1 MRNTLRILIKSPKF
15 LIGFFILGI
24 ILIFVLIYPLMNRND
39 PLEMVGTCFEAPSS
53 EYILGADNFGRD
65 VLLELAC
72 GARTSL
78 YIGLIAGLVA
88 TFIGLVLG
96 LTSGYI
102 GGLVDNI
109 IISITNIFIVIPS
122 FIVLILI
129 SVSINSRSSIIV
141 AMIIAFT
148 SWPWTARAIRS
159 QTLSLRNREHV
170 NIAKISGYSTLK
182 IIVLEIFPY
191 IASYIMMAFILQIS
205 SGILSE
211 AAISILGLGPQ
222 NTITLGIMM
231 NWAMLFEAPVAGAW
245 WAFLPP
251 TILIAIIVSS
261 LFFMNTGMDEIFNP
275 KIRS

>member
-1 MRNTLRILIKSPKF
+1 MRNMFRILVKSPKF
-15 LIGFFILGI
+15 MIGFFILGI
-24 ILIFVLIYPLMNRND
+24 ILIFVFIYPLMNRND
-39 PLEMVGTCFEAPSS
+39 PLEMVGTCFEEPTS
-53 EYILGADNFGRD
+53 EYVLGTDNFGRD
-65 VLLELAC
+65 VLLELAY
-72 GARTSL
+72 GARNSL
-78 YIGLIAGLVA
+78 YIGLVAGLVA

-96 LTSGYI
+96 ITSGYI
-102 GGLVDNI
+102 GGLMDNI
-109 IISITNIFIVIPS
+109 IITITNIFIVIPS

-129 SVSINSRSSIIV
+129 SVSISSRSSIIIAV
-141 AMIIAFT
+141 IIAFT
-148 SWPWTARAIRS
+148 SWPWTARAVRS

-182 IIVLEIFPY
+182 IMVLEIFPY

-211 AAISILGLGPQ
+211 AAISILGLGPL

-245 WAFLPP
+245 WAFIPP

>member
-1 MRNTLRILIKSPKF
+1 
-15 LIGFFILGI
+15 
-24 ILIFVLIYPLMNRND
+24 MNRND

-53 EYILGADNFGRD
+53 EYILGTDNFGRD
-65 VLLELAC
+65 VLLELAS
-72 GARTSL
+72 GARNSF
-78 YIGLIAGLVA
+78 YIGLVAGLVA

-122 FIVLILI
+122 FIILILI
-129 SVSINSRSSIIV
+129 SVSINSRSSIII
-141 AMIIAFT
+141 ALIIAFT
-148 SWPWTARAIRS
+148 SWPWTARAVRS

-182 IIVLEIFPY
+182 ILVFEIFPY

-211 AAISILGLGPQ
+211 AAISILGLGPL

-231 NWAMLFEAPVAGAW
+231 NWAMLFEAPAAGAW

>member
-1 MRNTLRILIKSPKF
+1 MRNTFRILVKSPKF

-24 ILIFVLIYPLMNRND
+24 ILIFVFIYPLMNRND
-39 PLEMVGTCFEAPSS
+39 PLEMVGTCFEEPTS
-53 EYILGADNFGRD
+53 EYVLGTDNFGRD
-65 VLLELAC
+65 VLLELAY
-72 GARTSL
+72 GARNSL

-96 LTSGYI
+96 IASGYI
-102 GGLVDNI
+102 GGLMDNI
-109 IISITNIFIVIPS
+109 IITITNIFIVIPS

-129 SVSINSRSSIIV
+129 SVSISSRSSIIIAV
-141 AMIIAFT
+141 IIALT
-148 SWPWTARAIRS
+148 SWPWTARAVRS

-170 NIAKISGYSTLK
+170 NIAKISGYTTLK
-182 IIVLEIFPY
+182 IMVLEIFPY

-211 AAISILGLGPQ
+211 AAISILGLGPL

-231 NWAMLFEAPVAGAW
+231 NWAMLFEAPAAGAW
-245 WAFLPP
+245 WAFIPP

>member
-1 MRNTLRILIKSPKF
+1 MLA
-15 LIGFFILGI
+15 I

-39 PLEMVGTCFEAPSS
+39 PLEMVATCFEAPSS
-53 EYILGADNFGRD
+53 EYTLGTDNFGRD
-65 VLLELAC
+65 VLLELAW
-72 GARTSL
+72 GARNSF
-78 YIGLIAGLVA
+78 YIGLVAGLVA

-109 IISITNIFIVIPS
+109 ITTITNIFIVIPS

-129 SVSINSRSSIIV
+129 SVSINSRSSIIISL
-141 AMIIAFT
+141 IIAFT
-148 SWPWTARAIRS
+148 SWPWTARAVRS

-182 IIVLEIFPY
+182 IMVLEIFPY
-191 IASYIMMAFILQIS
+191 IASYLMMAFILQIS
-205 SGILSE
+205 SGILKE
-211 AAISILGLGPQ
+211 AAISILGLGPH

-231 NWAMLFEAPVAGAW
+231 NWAMLFEAPAAGAW

-251 TILIAIIVSS
+251 TILIATIVSS

>member
-1 MRNTLRILIKSPKF
+1 MQNTLRILIKSPKF

-39 PLEMVGTCFEAPSS
+39 PMEMVGTCFEAPSS
-53 EYILGADNFGRD
+53 EYILGTDNFGRD
-65 VLLELAC
+65 VLLELAW
-72 GARTSL
+72 GARTSF
-78 YIGLIAGLVA
+78 YIGVVAGLVA
-88 TFIGLVLG
+88 TFIGLALG

-109 IISITNIFIVIPS
+109 ITTITNIFIVIPP

-129 SVSINSRSSIIV
+129 SVSINSRSSIII
-141 AMIIAFT
+141 ALIIAFT
-148 SWPWTARAIRS
+148 SWPWTARAVRS

-182 IIVLEIFPY
+182 IMVLEIFPY
-191 IASYIMMAFILQIS
+191 IASYLMMAFILQIS
-205 SGILSE
+205 SGILRE
-211 AAISILGLGPQ
+211 AAISILGLGPH

-231 NWAMLFEAPVAGAW
+231 NWAMLFEAPAAGAW

-251 TILIAIIVSS
+251 TILIATIVSS